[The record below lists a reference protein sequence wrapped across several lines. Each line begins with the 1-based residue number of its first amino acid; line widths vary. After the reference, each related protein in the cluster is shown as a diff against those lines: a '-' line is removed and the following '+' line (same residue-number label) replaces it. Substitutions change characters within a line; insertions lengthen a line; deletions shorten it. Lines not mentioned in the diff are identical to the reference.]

1 VQQGPK
7 PEPRLKGRPAETI
20 CSARQTA
27 PGRGRRALAAHWRA
41 SGGNRRKE
49 KSCYVGVTGL
59 AGCMLMTRD
68 RLLVVQ
74 SCQGHKLTESLAQAR
89 MDRKIDE

>member
-1 VQQGPK
+1 MALVWF
-7 PEPRLKGRPAETI
+7 RLPPQMSSVDDSSVSAC

-74 SCQGHKLTESLAQAR
+74 SCQGHKVTESLAHAR
-89 MDRKIDE
+89 MDG